1 MAWIIHV
8 TNELNWYPT
17 TIKSTLKKNEIKIIF
32 KNELVQKSVMGI
44 WDTYF
49 LPADTNFD
57 GSVEFLELLVHMK
70 AV

>member
-1 MAWIIHV
+1 
-8 TNELNWYPT
+8 
-17 TIKSTLKKNEIKIIF
+17 
-32 KNELVQKSVMGI
+32 MGI